1 MLLEVETYT
10 RLLQGLART
19 AGKQQQQQRTA
30 VELVY
35 RGET

>member
-19 AGKQQQQQRTA
+19 AGKQQQQRTA
-30 VELVY
+30 VEFVH
-35 RGET
+35 RGEK